1 MAGPHESH
9 ISEFVAPYVLGA
21 LEPDEIDMVE
31 SHLEHCPACQELVA
45 EQRRVIGILPYLAE
59 PQPVPAAARDRLLAR
74 AQADV
79 EPVFL
84 PESRASRLK
93 SFLLPSGRTGWIAAA
108 TAASLALVFAIN
120 SFQMQ
125 SEMDRAAEEA
135 SEDRANIAEMVQSP
149 GGWMTSLEGGASG
162 AGGGIIVDPTTNR
175 AIMVVD
181 GLDQPKEDHAY
192 VVWMVDEQ
200 NGEHVNVG
208 NLIVDE
214 DGRGQ
219 LYITT
224 PGALASYDGMMITEE
239 VEAAN
244 VAGPSGDQ
252 VMAATFE

>member
-1 MAGPHESH
+1 MDGSDQSH
-9 ISEFVAPYVLGA
+9 ISELVAPYVLGA
-21 LEPDEIDMVE
+21 LEPDEIDLVE
-31 SHLEHCPACQELVA
+31 SHLAHCATCRALVD
-45 EQRRVIGILPYLAE
+45 EQRRVVSTLPYLAE
-59 PQPVPAAARDRLLAR
+59 PQPVPARARTQLMAR
-74 AQADV
+74 ARADV
-79 EPVFL
+79 EPVSL
-84 PESRASRLK
+84 PQTRASRLK

-108 TAASLALVFAIN
+108 SAAALALVFAVN

-135 SEDRANIAEMVQSP
+135 SEERANIAEMVQSP
-149 GGWMTSLEGGASG
+149 GGWMTSLEGGAAG

-181 GLDQPKEDHAY
+181 GLEQPQDDHAY

-200 NGEHVNVG
+200 NGEHLNVG
-208 NLIVDE
+208 NLLVDE

-219 LYITT
+219 LYITA
-224 PGALASYDGMMITEE
+224 PGALASYEGMMITEE
-239 VEAAN
+239 LEAAN

>member
-1 MAGPHESH
+1 MAGIDQRH
-9 ISEFVAPYVLGA
+9 ISELVAPYVLGA
-21 LEPDEIDMVE
+21 LEPDEIDQVE
-31 SHLEHCPACQELVA
+31 SHLEHCPACQQLVA
-45 EQRRVIGILPYLAE
+45 EQRQVMTLLPYLAD
-59 PQPVPAAARDRLLAR
+59 PQPVPARAREQLMAR
-74 AQADV
+74 ARADV
-79 EPVFL
+79 EPVAW
-84 PESRASRLK
+84 PESRASRVK
-93 SFLLPSGRTGWIAAA
+93 SFLLPSGRVGWIAAA
-108 TAASLALVFAIN
+108 SAAALALVFAVN
-120 SFQMQ
+120 SLQMQ

-149 GGWMTSLEGGASG
+149 GGWMTSLDGGVSG

-181 GLDQPKEDHAY
+181 GLEPPQDDHAY

-200 NGEHVNVG
+200 SGEHLNVG
-208 NLIVDE
+208 NLLVDE

-239 VEAAN
+239 VDAAN

-252 VMAATFE
+252 IMAARFE